1 MLPKLQIRE
10 RIEIRISEGDGFTIF
25 MARIQDI
32 TPKGL
37 YIDRPAIRKRPF
49 PVKAGDLVEIRFHR
63 SDAEYKFS
71 TKILDETLL
80 DGHPALLIEPPR
92 ELTRIQRREHFRID
106 ILLNVYFREHLLE
119 DQETLLEFKRG
130 WVMNLSA
137 GGLRFVTPAQ
147 DALDIWLGTT
157 LEVNLELSDG
167 TEAKGVIVSVI
178 QVGADPSDRTRTL
191 VVGRFV
197 EISEKSREAIITH
210 NIRYQIKWRTEQ
222 ARDS

>member
-1 MLPKLQIRE
+1 
-10 RIEIRISEGDGFTIF
+10 
-25 MARIQDI
+25 
-32 TPKGL
+32 
-37 YIDRPAIRKRPF
+37 
-49 PVKAGDLVEIRFHR
+49 
-63 SDAEYKFS
+63 
-71 TKILDETLL
+71 
-80 DGHPALLIEPPR
+80 
-92 ELTRIQRREHFRID
+92 
-106 ILLNVYFREHLLE
+106 LNVYFREHLLE